1 MKRFL
6 LIEDHTL
13 FRESLAL
20 LLEWRMQVE
29 SVQAGSLAEGRR
41 ALSAVKGTADF
52 AIIDL
57 DLPDGDG
64 CELIEQLHETRPDLP
79 ILAFTADQSVA
90 KRVRALGAGAD
101 EVLPKKTPVEQIL
114 GATQRLVGG

>member
-1 MKRFL
+1 MIRRPPRSTLFPYTTLFRSAVKRFL
-6 LIEDHTL
+6 LVEDHAL

-41 ALSAVKGTADF
+41 VLGAVKGTADI

-64 CELIEQLHETRPDLP
+64 CELIEQLHETKPGVP
-79 ILAFTADQSVA
+79 ILAFTADQS
-90 KRVRALGAGAD
+90 
-101 EVLPKKTPVEQIL
+101 
-114 GATQRLVGG
+114 